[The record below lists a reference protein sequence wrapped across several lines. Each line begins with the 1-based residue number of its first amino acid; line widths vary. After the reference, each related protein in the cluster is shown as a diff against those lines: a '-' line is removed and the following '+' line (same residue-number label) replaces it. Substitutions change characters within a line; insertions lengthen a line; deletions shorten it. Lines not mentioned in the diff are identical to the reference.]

1 MAITTELIAYLLAA
15 AIKFSGLPA
24 IDAASLPPF
33 EVVTGEQLAQKMCPE
48 RPEGCSSVAAL
59 FDTENYRIYL
69 RNTLDMDSPMDNSFL
84 VHEMVHVLQFKR
96 YGDDYFSSCR
106 KVVESEHQAYRAQN
120 NYLGSEGI
128 DWREGFLLRF
138 MTCPPEDG
146 EMQLDSSANEK
157 R

>member
-1 MAITTELIAYLLAA
+1 MNITTELIAYLLTA
-15 AIKFSGLPA
+15 AIKFSGLPPIEA
-24 IDAASLPPF
+24 SSLPPF
-33 EVVTGEQLAQKMCPE
+33 EEVTGEQLAQQMCPE
-48 RPEGCSSVAAL
+48 SPERCRSVAAL

-138 MTCPPEDG
+138 MNCPPEEG
-146 EMQLDSSANEK
+146 EMQLDQPASSTK
-157 R
+157 

>member
-1 MAITTELIAYLLAA
+1 MNITTELIAYLLTA

-24 IDAASLPPF
+24 IEASKLPPF

-48 RPEGCSSVAAL
+48 SPERCSSVAAL

-138 MTCPPEDG
+138 MNCPPEEG
-146 EMQLDSSANEK
+146 EMQLDPPASSAK
-157 R
+157 